1 MEINDLA
8 GLKDPL
14 TKLVESVSGA
24 IGVLYEPRRIRKKA
38 EADADAMLTLA
49 KGEMEVEE
57 LKRRA
62 DERVS
67 YTEMRRQKNVERIVE
82 QAAKELPEAVD
93 EKPADEDWIAQF
105 FNLSQDV
112 GDEEM
117 QTLWARILAGEVAR
131 PGKFSLRTLQAVKLL
146 SKEDARLFSQYCSY
160 VWQPAGRALCRYTN
174 NETNEYLASRGIRLS
189 ERQHLQ
195 NLGLIY
201 SGGLMTGSG
210 ANTAINSRDEP
221 FEVTYFGRK
230 YLLRQSLN
238 PNESA
243 LVFPEFLTDVGGQLF
258 PISGAVPD
266 ERYLQL
272 LIESLRKDKL
282 EVSALD

>member
-8 GLKDPL
+8 GLKEPL

-49 KGEMEVEE
+49 KGEIEVEE

-67 YTEMRRQKNVERIVE
+67 YTELRRQRNVERIVA

-93 EKPADEDWIAQF
+93 GRPADEDWIAQF

-112 GDEEM
+112 GDDEM

-131 PGKFSLRTLQAVKLL
+131 PGKYSLRTLQAVKLL
-146 SKEDARLFSQYCSY
+146 SKEDARLFSHYCSY
-160 VWQPAGRALCRYTN
+160 VWRADGGAWCRYTN
-174 NETNEYLASRGIRLS
+174 NETNEYLAGKGVGLS

-195 NLGLIY
+195 NLGLVY

-210 ANTAINSRDEP
+210 AQTAISSRDEP
-221 FEVTYFGRK
+221 FRVTYFGRK
-230 YLLRQSLN
+230 YLVTQSLSPGEN
-238 PNESA
+238 A

-266 ERYLQL
+266 EQYLQV

-282 EVSALD
+282 EVSASG

>member
-8 GLKDPL
+8 GLKEPL

-38 EADADAMLTLA
+38 EADADAMITLA

-67 YTEMRRQKNVERIVE
+67 YTELRRQRNVERIVA
-82 QAAKELPEAVD
+82 QAARELPGAVD
-93 EKPADEDWIAQF
+93 DKAADEDWIAQF

-131 PGKFSLRTLQAVKLL
+131 PGRYSLRTLQAVKLL
-146 SKEDARLFSQYCSY
+146 GKEDARLFSQFCSY
-160 VWQPAGRALCRYTN
+160 VWQPAGGALCRYTD
-174 NETNEYLASRGIRLS
+174 NETNDYLAGKGVGLA

-195 NLGLIY
+195 NLNLIY
-201 SGGLMTGSG
+201 SGGVMTGSG
-210 ANTAINSRDEP
+210 ALTAISSRAEP
-221 FEVTYFGRK
+221 FEVTYFGHK
-230 YLLRQSLN
+230 YLVRQSLN

-243 LVFPEFLTDVGGQLF
+243 LVFPEFLTDVGIQLY

-266 ERYLQL
+266 EEYLQV
-272 LIESLRKDKL
+272 LIGSLKGSKL
-282 EVSALD
+282 EVTPLD